1 MNDSAIGVEDL
12 AGTSDILEN
21 ISGVF
26 RRMIVVLDGVNSSN
40 ENTGLTSLLNFL
52 LNRVDVPS
60 LRILMTT
67 QTGPPEVFDTFDKLE
82 IYAQP
87 PDSDLSL
94 YTLRYIDEAPANP
107 EVPNESHDQ
116 PFSYQRLMN
125 ISNRR

>member
-1 MNDSAIGVEDL
+1 
-12 AGTSDILEN
+12 
-21 ISGVF
+21 
-26 RRMIVVLDGVNSSN
+26 MIVVLDGGNSSN

-60 LRILMTT
+60 LRILMIT

-82 IYAQP
+82 IYTQP
-87 PDSDLSL
+87 PDSDLSLSL

-125 ISNRR
+125 ISSRR

>member
-1 MNDSAIGVEDL
+1 MNDRAIGVEDL
-12 AGTSDILEN
+12 AGTLDILEN

-26 RRMIVVLDGVNSSN
+26 RKMIVVLDGVNSSN

-94 YTLRYIDEAPANP
+94 HSQ
-107 EVPNESHDQ
+107 VH
-116 PFSYQRLMN
+116 RLGACQ
-125 ISNRR
+125 SRSAE